1 LGNQI
6 VFGGI
11 DSDPVKPG
19 IKSRIAPKLRKCT
32 IGFDKCFLDNIL
44 GFCLI
49 AHKSRHKTHQ
59 LPLIL
64 GYQKLERLFV
74 ATLDAINQKL
84 INVAFCCQ
92 CLIPLADA
100 SDATLWS

>member
-1 LGNQI
+1 
-6 VFGGI
+6 
-11 DSDPVKPG
+11 
-19 IKSRIAPKLRKCT
+19 
-32 IGFDKCFLDNIL
+32 
-44 GFCLI
+44 
-49 AHKSRHKTHQ
+49 
-59 LPLIL
+59 LIL

-100 SDATLWS
+100 SDATLWSWIKLHASGNIAWRASLSTDEMRRNAADSPNVTDYAYPRRRFVLLCETQRRDY